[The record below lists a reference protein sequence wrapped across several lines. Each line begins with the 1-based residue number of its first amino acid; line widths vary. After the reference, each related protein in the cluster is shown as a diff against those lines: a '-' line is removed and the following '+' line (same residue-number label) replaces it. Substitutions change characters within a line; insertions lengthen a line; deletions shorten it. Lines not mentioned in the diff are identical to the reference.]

1 MKLKEI
7 EQNIF
12 GKPNCGSKLLII
24 DYGKSMIKA
33 ILYEFSGEWL
43 FQYSDRAYRIFHGD
57 SKKDNFSR
65 TFIHV
70 CAYHFLQMGR
80 RKIKKI
86 LKITRNNPQIH
97 FVQQFFGRLIC
108 YIGVEEVRRFVKD
121 IYIVL
126 NTKRSTDL
134 VEYHIPC
141 KTDEEKFNNFDYGKA
156 DLIELKILTKM
167 IIYSSM
173 VNWQKMKMRK
183 RVYHQQIN
191 SYQSLGKLLE
201 STIFRLSK
209 MCIESKSS
217 DIHNPYYMSVSFLT

>member
-33 ILYEFSGEWL
+33 ILHEFSGEWL
-43 FQYSDRAYRIFHGD
+43 FQYSNRAYRIFHGD

-126 NTKRSTDL
+126 NTKRRTDL

-141 KTDEEKFNNFDYGKA
+141 KTDEEKFNNFDYGEA
-156 DLIELKILTKM
+156 DLIELNADEDDHVLFNGQLAENEDEEKSI
-167 IIYSSM
+167 SSA
-173 VNWQKMKMRK
+173 N
-183 RVYHQQIN
+183 QQ
-191 SYQSLGKLLE
+191 L
-201 STIFRLSK
+201 
-209 MCIESKSS
+209 
-217 DIHNPYYMSVSFLT
+217 SVSGKATGINDFQIIKNVY

>member
-1 MKLKEI
+1 MKLKEM

-12 GKPNCGSKLLII
+12 GKANCGPKLVLLDHSKT
-24 DYGKSMIKA
+24 MVKA
-33 ILYEFSGEWL
+33 IFREFSRELL
-43 FQYSDRAYRIFHGD
+43 FQYLGKVD
-57 SKKDNFSR
+57 FSQ

-97 FVQQFFGRLIC
+97 FVQQYFGRLIC

-141 KTDEEKFNNFDYGKA
+141 KTDEEKFNNFDYGEA
-156 DLIELKILTKM
+156 DLIELNADEDDHILFNGQLAENEDEEKS
-167 IIYSSM
+167 ISSA
-173 VNWQKMKMRK
+173 N
-183 RVYHQQIN
+183 QQ
-191 SYQSLGKLLE
+191 L
-201 STIFRLSK
+201 
-209 MCIESKSS
+209 
-217 DIHNPYYMSVSFLT
+217 SVSGKATGINDFQIIKNVY